1 MKRVVVV
8 TIALLA
14 LAACSKKAA
23 PQKGSGFVGS
33 GSGGSGT
40 AGAGA
45 PVDTS
50 AWSARDLGT
59 LGMEAFSFAGT
70 IKLPPGAET
79 QTTALFGSDGTTKI
93 GVVAYVDLPGGV
105 RVNIAE
111 RDKNSV
117 NDPEVVRSYLRTH
130 GALVFERKQPT
141 WYMIAVDTGHGLE
154 IQGQFWAVPP
164 GLSCSTQRP
173 VSLDQAELVTA
184 MCASFAPKP

>member
-1 MKRVVVV
+1 VKHAVIVV
-8 TIALLA
+8 LLA
-14 LAACSKKAA
+14 LAACGKRSGTHDD
-23 PQKGSGFVGS
+23 KGSGFTGSAS
-33 GSGGSGT
+33 GSAT

-50 AWSARDLGT
+50 AWAARGLDT

-79 QTTALFGSDGTTKI
+79 QTTALFGGDGTTKL
-93 GVVAYVDLPGGV
+93 GVVAYVDLAGGV

-111 RDKNSV
+111 RDKSSV
-117 NDPEVVRSYLRTH
+117 NDPEVVRSYLQTH
-130 GALVFERKQPT
+130 GTLVFERKQPT
-141 WYMIAVDTGHGLE
+141 WYMLAVDTGHGLE

-164 GLSCSTQRP
+164 GISCSTQRP

-184 MCASFAPKP
+184 ICASFAPKK